1 MNGRLGRNLVVAAL
15 GAGLS
20 LFAGQTQAVAAPPIR
35 IPAGIVHDAAVALGR
50 TPSTEVASSLA
61 AAMATKAGVSLEVA
75 ERGLSTAGQK
85 AAIWSRVRTRV
96 VKQFDLTE
104 AGPVRAAVVATACDM
119 LKGESVG
126 AGAAVTHLEKAYMI
140 QLTKSEKV
148 DLIVETVKLHG
159 ELEKALNDPNKEVR
173 IEVLLGCYLA
183 GAWA

>member
-1 MNGRLGRNLVVAAL
+1 
-15 GAGLS
+15 
-20 LFAGQTQAVAAPPIR
+20 
-35 IPAGIVHDAAVALGR
+35 
-50 TPSTEVASSLA
+50 
-61 AAMATKAGVSLEVA
+61 
-75 ERGLSTAGQK
+75 
-85 AAIWSRVRTRV
+85 
-96 VKQFDLTE
+96 
-104 AGPVRAAVVATACDM
+104 M